1 MSTVANV
8 IRRGHYAD
16 SVALMR
22 VSRGVAA
29 LTGVEAASLMIGTP
43 SNKSLLRESGL
54 LAKAG
59 EGARPD
65 DLVIAVRAKSAAAA
79 SAALEEAGRLLEA
92 RPSRA
97 TDGFPRARG
106 FAAAAAALPE
116 ANLALISVPGAFA
129 AAEARRALES
139 GLHVMMFSDNVPLAD
154 EVALKRLAL
163 SKGLLMMGPDCGT
176 SIIGGAPL
184 AFANAV
190 PRGDIGILSASGTG
204 LQEVSSLLAR
214 AGRGVS
220 QAIGVGGRDL
230 KDEVGGLM
238 SLAALDALEAD
249 PATRHIV
256 IISKPP
262 SAKVAAKLLGRLGRS
277 RKPATVCLLG
287 ARGAKLPRN
296 ARFAPTLLAAA
307 EQAAGRRLR
316 APRTAAVAPS
326 KGWIRGLFCG
336 GTLCAEA
343 QLVLQEAGLEVRSN
357 APVPGAKASGG
368 KAAGHVLLDLGDD
381 EHTQGRPHPM
391 IDPELR
397 NQMLGE
403 ALADPRV
410 GVVLLDVVIG
420 YGAHADPAG
429 LIAEE
434 MRRARRSRAVVIASV
449 TGTEDDP
456 QAYSRQAACLRKA
469 GALVA
474 GSNAEAA
481 ALSAASLAPTHATR
495 SAHRAGSRRPSATT
509 PSAAAPKSRRGA
521 SRPGKALNPGG

>member
-1 MSTVANV
+1 MSALLNLV
-8 IRRGHYAD
+8 RRGYYAD

-22 VSRGVAA
+22 VARGVAA
-29 LTGVEAASLMIGTP
+29 LAGVEAASLMIGTP
-43 SNKSLLRESGL
+43 SNKSLLRESRL

-65 DLVIAVRAKSAAAA
+65 DLVIAVRAGTAAAA
-79 SAALEEAGRLLEA
+79 QAAVEEAARLLEA
-92 RPSRA
+92 RPAQRGG
-97 TDGFPRARG
+97 DGFPRSRG
-106 FAAAAAALPE
+106 FGAASAALPE

-139 GLHVMMFSDNVPLAD
+139 GLHVMMFSDNVPVAD

-163 SKGLLMMGPDCGT
+163 AKGLLMMGPDCGT

-190 PRGDIGILSASGTG
+190 PRGDVGIVSASGTG

-230 KDEVGGLM
+230 SDEVGGLM
-238 SLAALDALEAD
+238 SLAALDALDAD

-262 SAKVAAKLLGRLGRS
+262 SARVAKKLLARVGRS
-277 RKPATVCLLG
+277 RKPVTVCLLG
-287 ARGAKLPRN
+287 AHGAKLPPN
-296 ARFAPTLLAAA
+296 AGFAPTLLAAA
-307 EQAAGRRLR
+307 ERAAGKRIRGAAHRRQPGR
-316 APRTAAVAPS
+316 
-326 KGWIRGLFCG
+326 KGWIQGLFCG

-357 APVPGAKASGG
+357 APVPGARQSKGRAT
-368 KAAGHVLLDLGDD
+368 GHVLLDLGDD
-381 EHTQGRPHPM
+381 EYTQGRPHPM
-391 IDPELR
+391 IDPDLR
-397 NQMLGE
+397 NQMLGK

-410 GVVLLDVVIG
+410 GVILLDVVIG

-429 LIAEE
+429 LIAAE
-434 MRRARRSRAVVIASV
+434 MRRARRSGALVIASV
-449 TGTEDDP
+449 TGTDGDP
-456 QAYSRQAACLRKA
+456 QGYGLQVASLREA
-469 GALVA
+469 GVLVA

-481 ALSAASLAPTHATR
+481 EAAAAATASLAPTSATR
-495 SAHRAGSRRPSATT
+495 SARRAGSRKRS
-509 PSAAAPKSRRGA
+509 
-521 SRPGKALNPGG
+521 

>member
-1 MSTVANV
+1 MSAVLNFV
-8 IRRGHYAD
+8 RRGYYAD

-29 LTGVEAASLMIGTP
+29 LAGVEAASLMIGTP
-43 SNKSLLRESGL
+43 SNKALLRESGL

-59 EGARPD
+59 EGAKPD

-79 SAALEEAGRLLEA
+79 GAAIEEAGRLLEA
-92 RPSRA
+92 RPAQRGA
-97 TDGFPRARG
+97 EGFPRSRG
-106 FAAAAAALPE
+106 FAAASAALPG
-116 ANLALISVPGAFA
+116 ANLALVSVPGAFA

-139 GLHVMMFSDNVPLAD
+139 GLHVMMFSDNVPVAD

-163 SKGLLMMGPDCGT
+163 ARGLLMMGPDCGT
-176 SIIGGAPL
+176 SILGGAPL

-190 PRGDIGILSASGTG
+190 PRGDIGIISASGTG

-238 SLAALDALEAD
+238 SLAALDALDAD

-262 SAKVAAKLLGRLGRS
+262 SAKVAARLLARVGRS
-277 RKPATVCLLG
+277 RKPVTVCLLG

-296 ARFAPTLLAAA
+296 AGFAPTLLAAA
-307 EQAAGRRLR
+307 ERAAGKRLRGTGLSQGAGRR
-316 APRTAAVAPS
+316 
-326 KGWIRGLFCG
+326 GWIRGLYCG

-343 QLVLQEAGLEVRSN
+343 QLVLQAAGLEVQSN
-357 APVPGAKASGG
+357 APVPGATDSGG
-368 KAAGHVLLDLGDD
+368 RAAGHVLLDLGDD
-381 EHTQGRPHPM
+381 EYTQGRPHPM

-397 NQMLGE
+397 NRMLGE

-429 LIAEE
+429 LVADT
-434 MRRARRSRAVVIASV
+434 MRKSRRAGARVIASV

-456 QAYSRQAACLRKA
+456 QGYGRQVARLREA
-469 GALVA
+469 GVLVA

-481 ALSAASLAPTHATR
+481 EAAARAVASAASTSATR
-495 SAHRAGSRRPSATT
+495 SAPLAGSRGRSGTTRSAG
-509 PSAAAPKSRRGA
+509 APKGRRGA
-521 SRPGKALNPGG
+521 SRPGRR

>member
-1 MSTVANV
+1 MNRV
-8 IRRGHYAD
+8 RRGYYAD

-29 LTGVEAASLMIGTP
+29 LAGVEAASLMIGTP
-43 SNKSLLRESGL
+43 SNKALLWESGL
-54 LAKAG
+54 LAKDG
-59 EGARPD
+59 EGAKPD
-65 DLVIAVRAKSAAAA
+65 DLVIAVRAKTAAAA
-79 SAALEEAGRLLEA
+79 AAALEESGRMLEA
-92 RPSRA
+92 RPARNGG
-97 TDGFPRARG
+97 GFPRARS
-106 FAAAAAALPE
+106 FAAAAAALPG

-139 GLHVMMFSDNVPLAD
+139 GLHVMMFSDNVPVAD

-163 SKGLLMMGPDCGT
+163 AKGLLMMGPDCGT
-176 SIIGGAPL
+176 SIIGGAAL

-190 PRGDIGILSASGTG
+190 PRGDVGIVSASGTG
-204 LQEVSSLLAR
+204 LQEVVSLLAR
-214 AGRGVS
+214 AGRGIS

-238 SLAALDALEAD
+238 SLAALEALGAD

-262 SAKVAAKLLGRLGRS
+262 SAKVASKLLARVGRS
-277 RKPATVCLLG
+277 RKPVTVCLLG
-287 ARGAKLPRN
+287 ALGAKLPRN
-296 ARFAPTLLAAA
+296 AGFAPTLLAAA
-307 EQAAGRRLR
+307 ERAFGRRIR
-316 APRTAAVAPS
+316 AVRESAVTHR

-343 QLVLQEAGLEVRSN
+343 QLVLQEAGVEVRSN
-357 APVPGAKASGG
+357 APVPGAKAAGG
-368 KAAGHVLLDLGDD
+368 KSTGHVLLDLGDD
-381 EHTQGRPHPM
+381 EYTQGRPHPM

-429 LIAEE
+429 LVAAE
-434 MRRARRSRAVVIASV
+434 MQRARRSGALVIASV

-456 QAYSRQAACLRKA
+456 QGYGRQVASLRAA

-481 ALSAASLAPTHATR
+481 ALAAASLAPTSATR
-495 SAHRAGSRRPSATT
+495 SARRAGSRRQS
-509 PSAAAPKSRRGA
+509 
-521 SRPGKALNPGG
+521 

>member
-1 MSTVANV
+1 MSAVLNLV
-8 IRRGHYAD
+8 RRGYYAD

-29 LTGVEAASLMIGTP
+29 LAGVEAASLMIGTP
-43 SNKSLLRESGL
+43 SNKALLRDSRL
-54 LAKAG
+54 LAAG
-59 EGARPD
+59 GAGAKPD
-65 DLVIAVRAKSAAAA
+65 DLVIAVRAKTAAAA
-79 SAALEEAGRLLEA
+79 AAAIEEAGRMLESRPA
-92 RPSRA
+92 RSGG
-97 TDGFPRARG
+97 GFPRSRG
-106 FAAAAAALPE
+106 FAAAATALPE

-139 GLHVMMFSDNVPLAD
+139 GLHVMMFSDNVPVAD

-163 SKGLLMMGPDCGT
+163 AKGLLMMGPDCGT

-190 PRGDIGILSASGTG
+190 PRGDVGIVSASGTG

-230 KDEVGGLM
+230 SDEVGGLM
-238 SLAALDALEAD
+238 SLAALDALDAD

-262 SAKVAAKLLGRLGRS
+262 SAKVARKLLARVGRS
-277 RKPATVCLLG
+277 RKPVTVCLLG

-296 ARFAPTLLAAA
+296 AGFAPTLLAAA
-307 EQAAGRRLR
+307 ERAAGKRIRGG
-316 APRTAAVAPS
+316 APRPQARR

-343 QLVLQEAGLEVRSN
+343 QLVLQDAGLNVRSN
-357 APVPGAKASGG
+357 APVPGATESKGT
-368 KAAGHVLLDLGDD
+368 AAGHVLLDLGDD
-381 EHTQGRPHPM
+381 AYTQGRPHPM

-397 NQMLGE
+397 NRMLGE
-403 ALADPRV
+403 ALADARV

-429 LIAEE
+429 LVAAEL
-434 MRRARRSRAVVIASV
+434 RRARRPGALVIASV
-449 TGTEDDP
+449 TGTGDDP
-456 QAYSRQAACLRKA
+456 QVYSRQVASLREA
-469 GALVA
+469 GVRVA

-481 ALSAASLAPTHATR
+481 EAAAAALASRAPTSAIR
-495 SAHRAGSRRPSATT
+495 SARRAGSRRPSGTT
-509 PSAAAPKSRRGA
+509 RSAGAPRDRRAA
-521 SRPGKALNPGG
+521 SRPRRR

>member
-1 MSTVANV
+1 MSAVVNFV
-8 IRRGHYAD
+8 RRGYYAD

-22 VSRGVAA
+22 VSRGVSA
-29 LTGVEAASLMIGTP
+29 LAGVEAASLMIGTP
-43 SNKSLLRESGL
+43 SNKALLRESGL

-59 EGARPD
+59 EGAKPD
-65 DLVIAVRAKSAAAA
+65 DLVVAVRAKSAAAA
-79 SAALEEAGRLLEA
+79 SAAIEEAGRLLET

-97 TDGFPRARG
+97 ADGFPRARG
-106 FAAAAAALPE
+106 FAAAVAALAE

-139 GLHVMMFSDNVPLAD
+139 GLHVMMFSDNVPVAD

-163 SKGLLMMGPDCGT
+163 AKGLLMMGPDCGT

-190 PRGDIGILSASGTG
+190 PRGDVGIISASGTG

-214 AGRGVS
+214 AGGGVS

-238 SLAALDALEAD
+238 SFAARDALDAD

-256 IISKPP
+256 VISKPP
-262 SAKVAAKLLGRLGRS
+262 SAKVAAKLLARVGRS
-277 RKPATVCLLG
+277 RKPVTVCLLG
-287 ARGAKLPRN
+287 AHGAKLPRN
-296 ARFAPTLLAAA
+296 AGFAPTLLAAA
-307 EQAAGRRLR
+307 ERAAGKRIRGAR
-316 APRTAAVAPS
+316 KAPVAPR

-357 APVPGAKASGG
+357 APVPGATASKG
-368 KAAGHVLLDLGDD
+368 KAVGHVLLDLGDD
-381 EHTQGRPHPM
+381 EYTQGRPHPM

-397 NQMLGE
+397 NRMLGE
-403 ALADPRV
+403 ALADRRV
-410 GVVLLDVVIG
+410 AVVLLDVVIG

-429 LIAEE
+429 LVAAE
-434 MRRARRSRAVVIASV
+434 MKRARRAGALVIASV

-456 QAYSRQAACLRKA
+456 QVYSRQVARLREA
-469 GALVA
+469 GVMVA

-481 ALSAASLAPTHATR
+481 AAAAASLAPTSATR
-495 SAHRAGSRRPSATT
+495 SVRRAGSRT
-509 PSAAAPKSRRGA
+509 PS
-521 SRPGKALNPGG
+521 